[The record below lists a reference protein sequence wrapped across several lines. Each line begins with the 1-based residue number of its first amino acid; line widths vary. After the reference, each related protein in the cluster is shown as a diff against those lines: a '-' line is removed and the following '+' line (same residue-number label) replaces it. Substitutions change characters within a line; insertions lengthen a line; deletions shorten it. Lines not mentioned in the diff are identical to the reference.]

1 MARDV
6 MSMRLWLPQIRV
18 LGVVVDAPERLV
30 VRVVSTVLRPRC
42 PQCGAPSGR
51 THDRRDNKVRDLEVS
66 GRPVTL
72 VWERR
77 RLVCDPCGGRRLCEV
92 HSAFEG
98 RLTARLARRVVQDT
112 RVMTVNAAARRH
124 RLGWDL
130 VNSLVVAWAGLV
142 AGRRRRRRCRVLL
155 VDETSIRKRHR
166 YVTVLVNGDTGEVLA
181 MVPHR
186 SQAALSGFLA
196 SQGHRWCRGVKVVV
210 SDGSAAYKAAI
221 GARLGHA
228 RHVLDRFHVIRWFA
242 AGLTAVRRDV
252 QRRPE
257 DAKPRFDP
265 DVFRARFLLM
275 RRPDTLDDAERTR
288 LDRLFVAHPRLRAA
302 WDALG
307 ELHGLYLAKDRK
319 GALAALD
326 RFADIYGTG
335 QIPEFSSVVDT
346 FLAWHTEI
354 LDWHRAGRPSNGRI
368 EGTNNLLQLLRRKAH
383 GFTNYTNFEA
393 RGILLT

>member
-6 MSMRLWLPQIRV
+6 MSVRLWLPQIRV
-18 LGVVVDAPERLV
+18 TGVVVDAPERLA
-30 VRVVSTVLRPRC
+30 VRVASTVGRPKC
-42 PQCGAPSGR
+42 PHCSAPSGR
-51 THDRRDNKVRDLEVS
+51 VHDRRDNKVRDLEVS

-77 RLVCDPCGGRRLCEV
+77 RMVCEGCGGRRFCED
-92 HSAFEG
+92 HPAFEG
-98 RLTARLARRVVQDT
+98 RLTARLARRVVADA
-112 RVMTVNAAARRH
+112 RAMTVNAAARRH

-142 AGRRRRRRCRVLL
+142 ADRRRRRRCGLLL

-186 SQAALSGFLA
+186 SQAALTAFLA

-221 GARLGHA
+221 SAKLGHA
-228 RHVLDRFHVIRWFA
+228 RHVLDRFHVIRWFQS
-242 AGLTAVRRDV
+242 GLTAARRDV

-257 DAKPRFDP
+257 GAKPRFDP

-275 RRPDTLDDAERTR
+275 RRPDTLDAAERER
-288 LDRLFVAHPRLRAA
+288 LDGLFAAHPRLKAA

-307 ELHGLYLAKDRK
+307 ELHGLYLAEDRK
-319 GALAALD
+319 GALEALD

-335 QIPEFSSVVDT
+335 QIPEFSDVVDT
-346 FLAWHTEI
+346 FLAWHEQI
-354 LDWHRAGRPSNGRI
+354 LGWHQAGRPSNGPI
-368 EGTNNLLQLLRRKAH
+368 EGTNNLLQVLRRKAH

-393 RGILLT
+393 RGILTT